1 MGAGVLD
8 PFGNDEDRLW
18 TSIDTTL
25 VKGVVIPAMVVE
37 EPVLDPFPEN
47 ILMLQIKVKLHGAST
62 RNSRGRG

>member
-18 TSIDTTL
+18 ASIDTTL

-37 EPVLDPFPEN
+37 EPVLDPFPED